1 MAAARPSPF
10 GAASRALPR
19 PQPAL
24 GCGVGAPARPGPHD
38 VGAVGPSAPPARS
51 AALRPPPWLRPRLRR
66 GLAMGGLPPH
76 SPPGVAAA
84 APRGFQPPSR
94 GRGLRVP
101 RLRPLVRGLV
111 QAGPL
116 APAGPQFRPPRA
128 LAAQAPPPRAFARG
142 GARGT
147 PPAGGF
153 CRHPAR
159 RQGQAKRLAGVP
171 FGPPRLR
178 PCLLAVWRQWANVAG
193 VPPSGGSPAR
203 FSFWGFRWCFYVC
216 CCFSV
221 LWRVCPSVVGSVS
234 LPGCLSVCAV
244 AVLGPA
250 LPVALCGGGFCGGP
264 SGLGLP
270 VLLCVLCWLSP
281 CGRCPLRVV
290 AALWVLS
297 PCR

>member
-1 MAAARPSPF
+1 MRS
-10 GAASRALPR
+10 
-19 PQPAL
+19 
-24 GCGVGAPARPGPHD
+24 
-38 VGAVGPSAPPARS
+38 S
-51 AALRPPPWLRPRLRR
+51 AAPIR
-66 GLAMGGLPPH
+66 GLAQ
-76 SPPGVAAA
+76 AA
-84 APRGFQPPSR
+84 
-94 GRGLRVP
+94 
-101 RLRPLVRGLV
+101 
-111 QAGPL
+111 PL

-159 RQGQAKRLAGVP
+159 RQGQAKRLAGGP

-221 LWRVCPSVVGSVS
+221 LWCVCPSVAGSVPLS
-234 LPGCLSVCAV
+234 GCLPVRAV
-244 AVLGPA
+244 PLSYPA

-270 VLLCVLCWLSP
+270 VLLCVRCRCSP
-281 CGRCPLRVV
+281 RGRCPLRV
-290 AALWVLS
+290 AAPLWVLS
-297 PCR
+297 LPLIWAVPALIGGKSDRQREEKPPSGKSANQRKAYL